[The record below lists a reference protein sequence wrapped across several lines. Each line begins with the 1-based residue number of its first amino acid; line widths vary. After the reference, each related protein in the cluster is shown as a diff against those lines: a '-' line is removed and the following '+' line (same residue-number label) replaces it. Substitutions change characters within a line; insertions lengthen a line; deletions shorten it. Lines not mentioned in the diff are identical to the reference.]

1 MSIKKSAQYR
11 HRCRKVQALFRS
23 IFDTGIFLPISEA
36 FPCFG
41 GRAKYKL
48 RGVLGLVEITGGVW
62 ALFVAFVLFLLVL
75 DLRVFHRQAHV
86 VKFKEALGWT
96 AVWATL
102 AMLFYLV
109 LIPARGGQEALEFL
123 TGYVIELSLSMDNVF
138 VIALVFGY
146 FRVPDQFQHR
156 VLYWGI
162 LGALIMRAVMI
173 LVGTALVARFH
184 WLLYVFGGFLVYS
197 GIKVMTT
204 EDEGVHPETNPLLK
218 LARRLFP
225 VTPDFVGQNFFT
237 HWNGRRAITPLF
249 LVLVM
254 VETTDLV
261 FALDSI
267 PAIFAVTTK
276 PFIIFTSNV
285 FAILG
290 LRTLYFVLAGA
301 IRYFRFLKFGLAL
314 VLVVI
319 GAKMLL
325 AYWVP
330 IPTLLS
336 LVVVATIIFCSILAS
351 AMVTWRERRQASK
364 PL

>member
-1 MSIKKSAQYR
+1 M
-11 HRCRKVQALFRS
+11 
-23 IFDTGIFLPISEA
+23 
-36 FPCFG
+36 
-41 GRAKYKL
+41 
-48 RGVLGLVEITGGVW
+48 LGLVEITGGVW
-62 ALFVAFVLFLLVL
+62 ALFVAFVLLLLVL

-86 VKFKEALGWT
+86 VRFSEALGWT
-96 AVWATL
+96 AVWVTL
-102 AMLFYLV
+102 ALLFYLA
-109 LIPARGGQEALEFL
+109 LIRARGGEEALEFL

-138 VIALVFGY
+138 VIALVFSY

-162 LGALIMRAVMI
+162 LGALVMRAVMI
-173 LVGTALVARFH
+173 LVGAALVARFH

-197 GIKVMTT
+197 GIKVMATQ
-204 EDEGVHPETNPLLK
+204 EEGVHPEKNPLLK

-225 VTPDFVGQNFFT
+225 VAPDLDGQNFFT
-237 HWNGRRAITPLF
+237 QWNGRRAITPLF
-249 LVLVM
+249 LVLIV

-276 PFIIFTSNV
+276 PFIVFTSNV

-325 AYWVP
+325 AYWVA

-336 LVVVATIIFCSILAS
+336 LVVVATIIACSIIAS
-351 AMVTWRERRQASK
+351 AMVSWRERHPPK